1 MFPFLWTPEGTLW
14 CSTNA
19 PQRVIKVK
27 IDPLFFFNQ
36 DLAIYVVRKEDT
48 GIVFFVFPAK
58 SRLPTKTQII
68 AKNTLFPRC
77 TINTHLCI
85 NCASRISLFY
95 LMRHFSIS
103 NYPCLSVGHFRR
115 CKALCLW
122 NPNCKAGAITS
133 SYLLIF
139 IQNASFED
147 RTCVLLDII
156 NTSDGQLFLTRRAPA
171 LRARLYITPKS
182 ISYTHT
188 HKHTHRST

>member
-1 MFPFLWTPEGTLW
+1 MVLNK
-14 CSTNA
+14 CSTKSHKREDRSHILVLPRPCHICCQERGHWHCFLCIPRQEPA
-19 PQRVIKVK
+19 A
-27 IDPLFFFNQ
+27 NQ
-36 DLAIYVVRKEDT
+36 NT
-48 GIVFFVFPAK
+48 NNC
-58 SRLPTKTQII
+58 
-68 AKNTLFPRC
+68 KNTFFPRC

-95 LMRHFSIS
+95 LMPHFSIS
-103 NYPCLSVGHFRR
+103 NYPCVWVIFDAAKPFVYEIPIVKLVPLR
-115 CKALCLW
+115 
-122 NPNCKAGAITS
+122 
-133 SYLLIF
+133 LLIF

-188 HKHTHRST
+188 NTDTDTHKHTQRNT